1 MTDNQIPVGD
11 GPKNDLFIHSYLE
24 MKTLNNTKGGACLLL
39 I

>member
-1 MTDNQIPVGD
+1 MTDIKFLWAMVQ
-11 GPKNDLFIHSYLE
+11 KKDLFIHSYLE

>member
-24 MKTLNNTKGGACLLL
+24 MKALNYTKGGTSLLL